1 MVLRITLLAVCICCL
16 IPFTNAEVIYSAPMK
31 GKELPIGNL
40 LEWGTVSESN
50 SKSFIVERSFDGL
63 DFENI
68 GSVDAAG
75 ESEDEQSY
83 RYLDIEKYEETAF
96 YRLKQLDQDGNY
108 EYSETVL
115 MKKTMQNDF
124 MVVAMSQTT
133 TNKMFD
139 LTLQAWNKGEIKYSL
154 ISYKGEIVF
163 EATQFIEP
171 GFNEIQINLENEQ
184 EGIYKLSLKLQ
195 DEEERLVIQKREDAI
210 SRTNVASKN

>member
-1 MVLRITLLAVCICCL
+1 MVLRITLLAVCFCCL
-16 IPFTNAEVIYSAPMK
+16 IPFTHAEVTYSAPMK

-40 LEWGTVSESN
+40 LEWGTVSETS

-75 ESEDEQSY
+75 DSDDEQSY

-96 YRLKQLDQDGNY
+96 YRLKQLDQSGHY
-108 EYSETVL
+108 EYSETVM
-115 MKKTMQNDF
+115 MKKTMQNEF

-139 LTLQAWNKGEIKYSL
+139 LTIQAWNKGEIKYSL

-171 GFNEIQINLENEQ
+171 GFNEIQINLEGEQ
-184 EGIYKLSLKLQ
+184 EGIYKLSLQL
-195 DEEERLVIQKREDAI
+195 DEEEERLVIQKREDAI